1 MVAELCKCG
10 HDLAAHTGSGVAGIP
25 CNVCGVNRRGWPT
38 GYCMGWDPPRRLIG
52 YHTADGR
59 AYQPEDVALVYEAD
73 DADVTGP
80 AGATTPT
87 EPPAGPHP
95 FVGRQDRWCEQ
106 CHRPDRD
113 PIHAPAGPPDLTH
126 AIHAAAQALYA
137 GSHWKLNS
145 DDAARIAV
153 QAAWPQMER
162 DLRVAQTQID
172 QLRAFVDAAR
182 EFVHAEELDSSWSAP
197 AWASLKVA
205 LAALDQAA
213 PEQHP

>member
-1 MVAELCKCG
+1 
-10 HDLAAHTGSGVAGIP
+10 
-25 CNVCGVNRRGWPT
+25 
-38 GYCMGWDPPRRLIG
+38 MGWDPPRRLIG

-80 AGATTPT
+80 AGATTPP

-113 PIHAPAGPPDLTH
+113 PIHAPAGLPDLTD
-126 AIHAAAQALYA
+126 AIQAAEQALRQVQPQ
-137 GSHWKLNS
+137 GHWP
-145 DDAARIAV
+145 DVARIAI
-153 QAAWPQMER
+153 QAAWPLLER
-162 DLRVAQTQID
+162 DLRVAHTQID